1 MKNDQASTAE
11 RPNDILDELHAL
23 VSKAEKI
30 ISRSLETDSEIA
42 ATACEH
48 LRDSGA
54 HIGELYS
61 GAKKRIMASAKGTHD
76 AIRTN
81 PYQSL
86 AIATGVGV
94 LIGVLAGRRSCNCE

>member
-1 MKNDQASTAE
+1 MKNNQTSVAE

-23 VSKAEKI
+23 VSKAEKV
-30 ISRSLETDSEIA
+30 ISRGLKTDPEIA
-42 ATACEH
+42 TTVREH

-61 GAKKRIMASAKGTHD
+61 GAKKQIMAGAKGTHH